1 MNARGKNCLTPV
13 ILLFLSAGP
22 VISQSD
28 EITTTGQT
36 ATFKVQS
43 TLVEVPVVVRDR
55 AGNAVGNL
63 RQEDFHVFDKGKRQ
77 EITKFL
83 VQKRTAGATPEA
95 GARSFSPQAVTT
107 EAPKLPILPQ
117 HFIAFLFD
125 DVHIRFADLP
135 QVRNAVRRY
144 LSSSLQPGNR
154 VALYTTSG
162 KIAVDFTADPQTLEA
177 PLLQIVPNPI
187 HPSALGSC
195 LYISYYQA
203 VQIDQQVSL
212 NPREGDMARSIPL
225 SAAYWDTIRCIGGGA
240 QGPSGAGMTG
250 MLFRDTVQEIN
261 AAYYSGEQES
271 RATLAALSNL
281 VRRIAL
287 MPGERSIILLS
298 PGFFVSF
305 NLEKQDSDLTAQAI
319 RSKVLI
325 NTVGARGVWT
335 SSAFEASQSG
345 GAPPPEVIL
354 FHDIDGEVATGE
366 LIDLAEDTGGTA
378 NLNNDFDGG
387 IRKAAATPEYIYLL
401 GLAPQ
406 NLKFDGSFH
415 SLKVTVTAPGKLALQ
430 ARRGYWAPKQA
441 EDELAV
447 SRQEIEDAVFSRDEI
462 HDLAVD
468 MHTQVTNPG
477 GQAKLNVLASVDL
490 KALRLRK
497 VDDRNRNDVTIVA
510 ALFDTN
516 GNFIAGAEKILQL
529 RLRDETVRALDDR
542 PPFVVVTDFPVKP
555 GAYLVRLVARDAE
568 GRQLTAENAAVE
580 VP

>member
-1 MNARGKNCLTPV
+1 MNAHGMGYLTPV
-13 ILLFLSAGP
+13 ILVLLSSVP
-22 VISQSD
+22 VFSQSD

-36 ATFKVQS
+36 PTFKVQT

-55 AGNAVGNL
+55 AGDAVGNL
-63 RQEDFHVFDKGKRQ
+63 RQEDFHLFDKGKRQ
-77 EITKFL
+77 EITKFS
-83 VQKRTAGATPEA
+83 VQKRTAVVTPEA
-95 GARSFSPQAVTT
+95 RARSTPPPAVTAGRS
-107 EAPKLPILPQ
+107 APQILPL
-117 HFIAFLFD
+117 HFIALLFD

-135 QVRNAVRRY
+135 QVRDAVRRY
-144 LSSSLQPGNR
+144 LSSSLQPGDR

-162 KIAVDFTADPQTLEA
+162 KIARDFTGEPGTLEQ
-177 PLLQIVPNPI
+177 PLLQIAPNPI
-187 HPSALGSC
+187 HPSALASC

-212 NPREGDMARSIPL
+212 NPREDDMARSIPL
-225 SAAYWDTIRCIGGGA
+225 SAAYWDTVRCIGGGDA
-240 QGPSGAGMTG
+240 QGPAAG

-281 VRRIAL
+281 VRRMAL
-287 MPGERSIILLS
+287 LPGERTIILAS

-305 NLEKQDSDLTAQAI
+305 NLEKQASDLTAQAI

-325 NTVGARGVWT
+325 NTVGVRGVWT

-345 GAPPPEVIL
+345 GAPPPDVTL

-378 NLNNDFDGG
+378 NLNNDFDGA
-387 IRKAAATPEYIYLL
+387 IRKAAATPEYIYVL
-401 GLAPQ
+401 GFAPQ

-415 SLKVTVTAPGKLALQ
+415 SLKVTVTAPGKLTLQ
-430 ARRGYWAPKQA
+430 ARRGYWAPQQA

-468 MHTQVTNPG
+468 MHTQVINPG

-490 KALRLRK
+490 KALHLRK
-497 VDDRNRNDVTIVA
+497 VEDRSRNDVTIVA

-516 GNFIAGAEKILQL
+516 GNFIAGAEKIVQL
-529 RLRDETVRALDDR
+529 RLRDETVRGLDDR

-555 GAYLVRLVARDAE
+555 GAYLVRMVARDAE
-568 GRQLTAENAAVE
+568 GRQLTAENAAVD